1 MFILILYHFVFQHV
15 SFHVMSQFGNR
26 MLGHN
31 LNFVHVRDTERH
43 SIDLEPVLSASPSRR
58 TDSSKVA
65 KSDTS
70 LCHFPRQFSGLRC
83 LTDFLTET
91 CFRYLSCFVRN
102 VAQWSEILKYW
113 RDELKIQE
121 KKKFWQV
128 PSLATFSAFIH
139 PYKLQSMRWTPMSR
153 SHWIFTLWTWEFW
166 KSSSIIST
174 VTIH

>member
-1 MFILILYHFVFQHV
+1 MFTVILYPFVFQHV

-26 MLGHN
+26 MLGLN

-43 SIDLEPVLSASPSRR
+43 SIDLQPVLSASPSRR

-91 CFRYLSCFVRN
+91 CFRYLSCFVGN

-113 RDELKIQE
+113 GDEFKIQEEKNLTSPLFSYIFRVYPPLQITVHEMNSDVTKSQNFHALNVTVLKIQ
-121 KKKFWQV
+121 
-128 PSLATFSAFIH
+128 LDN
-139 PYKLQSMRWTPMSR
+139 
-153 SHWIFTLWTWEFW
+153 
-166 KSSSIIST
+166 
-174 VTIH
+174 